1 VTRGLTMSISS
12 ESHED
17 LIVLREL
24 IEAGKV
30 IPVIDLENEEPPQR
44 ANVAGS
50 NRMDQP

>member
-1 VTRGLTMSISS
+1 MSISS

-17 LIVLREL
+17 LIV
-24 IEAGKV
+24 
-30 IPVIDLENEEPPQR
+30 PTEEPPQR

>member
-1 VTRGLTMSISS
+1 MSISS

-17 LIVLREL
+17 LIVVREL

-30 IPVIDLENEEPPQR
+30 ISVIDLENEEPPQR
-44 ANVAGS
+44 ANFAGS